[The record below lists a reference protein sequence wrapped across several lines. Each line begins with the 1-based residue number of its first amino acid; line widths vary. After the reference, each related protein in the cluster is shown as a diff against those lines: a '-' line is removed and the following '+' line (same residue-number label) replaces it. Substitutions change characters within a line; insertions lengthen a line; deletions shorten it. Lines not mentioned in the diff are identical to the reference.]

1 MKIIPRIL
9 LGASLCATL
18 GFSGII
24 TGVSVII
31 NDEPI
36 TLYEVYK
43 YSQKFKISKKES
55 LDLLVRQRLEESQIK
70 KFGINTDVFE
80 VDQYI
85 ENIANKNGMSQYE
98 FFNML
103 KSKNIKIDDYK
114 KEIKAKIKKDKLYQ
128 KIFANKLKSIDESEV
143 KNFYKSNPE
152 QFRRANSFDVTSYTS
167 TNGNDLVAIIKNPM
181 LQPSTVKIENK
192 EISSSELNNQ
202 LKALL
207 NQTKDG
213 TFSKIT
219 TIKNLKIMFF
229 VKEKKEFV
237 SLPYDKVKQSIY
249 RVLSQQKEKAI
260 LKDYFEKIKASAT
273 IEVVRSPA

>member
-18 GFSGII
+18 SFSGII

-55 LDLLVRQRLEESQIK
+55 LDLLVRQKLEESQIK
-70 KFGINTDVFE
+70 KFGIDADIFE

-85 ENIANKNGMSQYE
+85 ENLANNNGMSQYE

-103 KSKNIKIDDYK
+103 KSKNIKVDDYK
-114 KEIKAKIKKDKLYQ
+114 EEIKAKIKKDKLYQ
-128 KIFANKLKSIDESEV
+128 KIFAGKLKSIDESEV
-143 KNFYKSNPE
+143 EKFYKSNPE
-152 QFRRANSFDVTSYTS
+152 QFRQANSFDVTSYTS

-181 LQPSTVKIENK
+181 LQPSGVQIEDK
-192 EISSSELNNQ
+192 EIPASALSNQ

-219 TIKNLKIMFF
+219 TIKNQKLMFF
-229 VKEKKEFV
+229 VKEKKDFIT
-237 SLPYDKVKQSIY
+237 LPYDKVKQSIY
-249 RVLSQQKEKAI
+249 RVLSQQKEQAI

-273 IEVVRSPA
+273 IDVVRSPA

>member
-1 MKIIPRIL
+1 VKIIPRIL

-18 GFSGII
+18 SFSGII

-55 LDLLVRQRLEESQIK
+55 LNLLVRQKLEESQIK
-70 KFGINTDVFE
+70 KFGIDADTFE

-85 ENIANKNGMSQYE
+85 EHIANNNGMSQYE

-103 KSKNIKIDDYK
+103 KSKDIKINDYK

-128 KIFANKLKSIDESEV
+128 RIFAGKLGSIDESEV
-143 KNFYKSNPE
+143 EKFYKSNPE
-152 QFRRANSFDVTSYTS
+152 QFRQANSFDVTSYTS
-167 TNGNDLVAIIKNPM
+167 TNGNNLVAIIKNPM
-181 LQPSTVKIENK
+181 LRPSAVQIEDK
-192 EISSSELNNQ
+192 EIPASALSNQ

-219 TIKNLKIMFF
+219 TIKNQKIMFF
-229 VKEKKEFV
+229 VKEKKDFIT
-237 SLPYDKVKQSIY
+237 LPYDKVKQSIY
-249 RVLSQQKEKAI
+249 RVLSQQKEQAI

>member
-18 GFSGII
+18 SFSGII

-55 LDLLVRQRLEESQIK
+55 LDLLVRQKLEESQIK
-70 KFGINTDVFE
+70 KFGIDADIFE

-85 ENIANKNGMSQYE
+85 ENLANNNGMSQYE

-103 KSKNIKIDDYK
+103 KSKNIKVDDYK
-114 KEIKAKIKKDKLYQ
+114 EEIKAKIKKDKLYQ
-128 KIFANKLKSIDESEV
+128 KIFAGKLRSIDESEV
-143 KNFYKSNPE
+143 EKFYKSNPE
-152 QFRRANSFDVTSYTS
+152 QFRQANSFNVTSYTS
-167 TNGNDLVAIIKNPM
+167 TNGNNLVAIIKNPM
-181 LQPSTVKIENK
+181 LQPSGVQIEDK
-192 EISSSELNNQ
+192 EIPASALSNQ

-219 TIKNLKIMFF
+219 TIKNQKLMFF
-229 VKEKKEFV
+229 VKEKKDFIT
-237 SLPYDKVKQSIY
+237 LPYDKVKQSIY
-249 RVLSQQKEKAI
+249 RVLSQQKEQAI

-273 IEVVRSPA
+273 IDVVRSPA

>member
-1 MKIIPRIL
+1 VKIIPRIL

-18 GFSGII
+18 SFSGII

-55 LDLLVRQRLEESQIK
+55 LNLLVRQKLEESQIK
-70 KFGINTDVFE
+70 KFGIDADTFE

-85 ENIANKNGMSQYE
+85 EHIANNNGMSQYE

-103 KSKNIKIDDYK
+103 KSKDIKINDYK

-128 KIFANKLKSIDESEV
+128 RIFAGKLGSIDESEV
-143 KNFYKSNPE
+143 EKFYKSNPE
-152 QFRRANSFDVTSYTS
+152 QFRQANSFDVTSYTS
-167 TNGNDLVAIIKNPM
+167 TNGNNLIAIIKNPM
-181 LQPSTVKIENK
+181 LRPSAVQIEDK
-192 EISSSELNNQ
+192 EIPASALSNQ

-219 TIKNLKIMFF
+219 TIKNQKIMFF
-229 VKEKKEFV
+229 VKEKKDFIT
-237 SLPYDKVKQSIY
+237 LPYDKVKQSIY
-249 RVLSQQKEKAI
+249 RVLSQQKEQAI